1 MKKSSFL
8 RLGLIGAIALAGLS
22 LAGCGQPVKQG
33 EVGVKVIEVG
43 GNAGVRNTE
52 LGTGRYWNAI
62 GERIIVFPTTTQ
74 TFNWTEGAAIRF
86 LNKDGVQTL
95 APVSVTFRV
104 SPTKASDLVQ
114 TYKLGME
121 DIVNGPLQRYLQ
133 NAFVVLGVGY
143 TSEQL
148 YGAGAQQLSADVT
161 EMLRRG
167 RRDAAGR
174 VIQPGLESQG
184 IIIESVNWAG
194 SPVLPQSI
202 VTRINEATAE
212 NARAQRARA
221 NLATVQATALSVEA
235 AAMGRARAIAVEG
248 QAIRANPEVLRLR
261 EIERSRGLCPLS
273 ATTCVLGGDVS
284 AMIAN

>member
-1 MKKSSFL
+1 MKKTLL
-8 RLGLIGAIALAGLS
+8 RLGLIAALS
-22 LAGCGQPVKQG
+22 LSAIGLVGCGQPVKQG
-33 EVGVKVIEVG
+33 EVGVKVVEVG

-74 TFNWTEGAAIRF
+74 TYNWTGGASIRF
-86 LNKDGVQTL
+86 LNKDGVQTT

-104 SPTKASDLVQ
+104 SPSKASDLVQ

-133 NAFVVLGVGY
+133 NAFVVRGVGY

-167 RRDAAGR
+167 SRDASGR
-174 VIQPGLESQG
+174 VVQPGLESQG

-194 SPVLPQSI
+194 SPVLPDSI
-202 VTRINEATAE
+202 VARIN
-212 NARAQRARA
+212 
-221 NLATVQATALSVEA
+221 
-235 AAMGRARAIAVEG
+235 
-248 QAIRANPEVLRLR
+248 
-261 EIERSRGLCPLS
+261 
-273 ATTCVLGGDVS
+273 
-284 AMIAN
+284 